1 GAPELAPVRP
11 RRPAA
16 DPARRRSTPPEG
28 PPSTVRGRP
37 GTLRRL
43 GAVSVEPENLDINKS
58 LNFHHEETSIH

>member
-1 GAPELAPVRP
+1 MSGAGAGGPGPARP
-11 RRPAA
+11 RGDARP
-16 DPARRRSTPPEG
+16 
-28 PPSTVRGRP
+28 GRAGP